1 MIVKVFACS
10 IAAGDSIVLSGNI
23 VFLKPALPY
32 VPGMDICGIV
42 EEISEGV
49 ENFKVGDIVA
59 ANNGM
64 NCTNGMAEYMLVDL

>member
-42 EEISEGV
+42 EAA
-49 ENFKVGDIVA
+49 KVAETQSA
-59 ANNGM
+59 A
-64 NCTNGMAEYMLVDL
+64 A